1 MSNVT
6 IDGAKLERMK
16 ECTSAQE
23 VMQLLAEDGFELT
36 DEQLE
41 AVTGGAAA
49 EWPLEKL
56 IESFGDVLAGLF
68 PEGTDPKSIWGN
80 LPTFAGH

>member
-1 MSNVT
+1 MDTNT
-6 IDGAKLERMK
+6 FDEAKLARMK
-16 ECTSAQE
+16 ECTNAQE
-23 VMQLLAEDGFELT
+23 VIQLLVEDGFELT

-49 EWPLEKL
+49 EWSLEQL

-68 PEGTDPKSIWGN
+68 PEGTDPKSIWAN